1 MVSTLPLVFE
11 GPDPEKLLI
20 DAWSV
25 HGTGVRISEP
35 ACVRKGGLFGFFQK
49 LHYRIE
55 VLPAV
60 PEPPASR
67 STARAAT
74 QAPVT
79 TASALERL
87 VESTEDVFEVDGPP
101 RRSFDEVLDG
111 VASALGDDPATF
123 AASGIAGL
131 ATAGALATE
140 VVERETAGH
149 EAPGAAREAAARRE
163 RSAVGRFDDPLGE
176 LRRLAAGEAGEAPA
190 GERDFSAPGPP
201 NAVGAPRAARETLDG
216 LGFPRELV
224 DRVPGRLAPLAA
236 IDAACALLPAAS
248 PLPDVAG
255 ALIAVVGELGRALE
269 IASTIID
276 DLGLDD
282 AEIAVVAADRPGFA
296 VPTHLIATDARTA
309 AALSP
314 GWRRD
319 GVAVVAVGTGTDRA
333 SARWCRTVLHALRPT
348 AAWAVVSA
356 AAKPEDV
363 ACFAAS
369 AGGLDA
375 LVVDDLDAT
384 VTPAAVVRAGVPV
397 ARIGDAPA
405 TARRWSELLA
415 TRHAPDVPGER

>member
-1 MVSTLPLVFE
+1 VSALPLVFE

-60 PEPPASR
+60 PEPPAPRGTKR
-67 STARAAT
+67 STT

-123 AASGIAGL
+123 AASGIGGL

-140 VVERETAGH
+140 VVEREAPDH
-149 EAPGAAREAAARRE
+149 EAPGAAREDAARRE
-163 RSAVGRFDDPLGE
+163 RPAAERFDDPLGE
-176 LRRLAAGEAGEAPA
+176 LRRLAAGERGPAPA
-190 GERDFSAPGPP
+190 GERDHSAPD
-201 NAVGAPRAARETLDG
+201 AAGASALACETLDG

-236 IDAACALLPAAS
+236 IDAACELLPAAR

-269 IASTIID
+269 IASTILD
-276 DLGLDD
+276 DLGLDN
-282 AEIAVVAADRPGFA
+282 AEIAVVTADRPGFA

-319 GVAVVAVGTGTDRA
+319 GVAVVAVGSGTDRT

-348 AAWAVVSA
+348 ATWAVVSA

-384 VTPAAVVRAGVPV
+384 VTPAAIVRAGVPV
-397 ARIGDAPA
+397 ARIDDAPA

-415 TRHAPDVPGER
+415 TRHVPDVPGER